1 MLAAKLSSLYPAS
14 MQLIDTHCH
23 LDFPEFDLI
32 RSEVLNDAQLS
43 GVTDIIV
50 PGVTAIEW
58 ARIKTLVL
66 DHPSLHMALGL
77 HPCFLLQH
85 ADSDLSRLEEAL
97 AQKTVCAV
105 GEIGLDLFITNANYD
120 RQLYFL
126 QRQLTLALAFDLPV
140 LLHVRKA
147 HDQILKQLRRYKLPK
162 GGIVHAFS
170 GSEQQA
176 RQYLEL
182 GFKLGVGGTITYDR
196 ANKLRRIV
204 SLLPLDSFVLET
216 DAPDMPLSNYRSE
229 VNQPSRVLEVAKTIA
244 CLRQC
249 SLEEVAAITTHEAL
263 QLFAL

>member
-1 MLAAKLSSLYPAS
+1 

-50 PGVTAIEW
+50 PGVTAIKW
-58 ARIKTLVL
+58 ARIKALVL
-66 DHPSLHMALGL
+66 DCPSLHMALGL

-85 ADSDLSRLEEAL
+85 TDSDLSRLEDAL
-97 AQKTVCAV
+97 AQKSVCAV
-105 GEIGLDLFITNANYD
+105 GEIGLDLFIENANYD

-126 QRQLTLALAFDLPV
+126 QRQLTFALAFDLPV

-147 HDQILKQLRRYKLPK
+147 HDQMLKQLRRYKLPK

-204 SLLPLDSFVLET
+204 TALPLDSFVLET
-216 DAPDMPLSNYRSE
+216 DAPDMPLSSYRGE
-229 VNQPSRVLEVAKTIA
+229 VNQPSRVLDVAKVIA
-244 CLRQC
+244 SLRQC
-249 SLEEVAAITTHEAL
+249 MVEEVAATTTHEAL
-263 QLFAL
+263 QLLLS